1 MTDSPT
7 TETIPEPKSSKPEKP
22 KVAVSRT
29 YVRHFKRLL
38 TSFLEE
44 HAEELGQSDSILDLI
59 GILDRE
65 IVEAAIQT

>member
-7 TETIPEPKSSKPEKP
+7 TEAVTETTKSKPEKP

-38 TSFLEE
+38 VSFLEE
-44 HAEELGQSDSILDLI
+44 HDELDPGSPISDLVSV
-59 GILDRE
+59 LDRE
-65 IVEAAIQT
+65 IVEAAIAP